1 MDERFA
7 LPIRIL
13 HDAAGRFERLNIPYM
28 LSGSTAMM
36 YYSVYRL
43 TADIDIVL
51 ELKSEDA
58 PALIKAFEPDYYV
71 PHSAIRSAVSSGRM
85 FNVIHTQT
93 AYKIDCI
100 IKKTTDFQK
109 AVFERRQKVH
119 FFGSDIWIITVE
131 DLILSKLLWAKD
143 SKSEMQHRDVQN
155 LMFTEHDKE
164 LVGNL
169 AVELGVSE
177 DYKQLL
183 AELEI

>member
-13 HDAAGRFERLNIPYM
+13 HDAAERLDNLNIPYM

-51 ELKSEDA
+51 ELKPEDA
-58 PALIKAFEPDYYV
+58 PAFIKAFEPDYYV

-109 AVFERRQKVH
+109 AVFERRRKVD
-119 FFGSDIWIITVE
+119 FYGGDIWIITVE

-143 SKSEMQHRDVQN
+143 SKSEMQHRDVKN
-155 LMFTEHDKE
+155 LLRLLHDEEYVQSLLDVLEVREGYERLSGDITE
-164 LVGNL
+164 
-169 AVELGVSE
+169 
-177 DYKQLL
+177 
-183 AELEI
+183 